1 MTNTEFS
8 NTFDTLLNSY
18 NIQAR
23 FGEQA
28 SKMDITLDE
37 YEKSV
42 LLTQAQDIIV
52 KTFFDPRLNSQGA
65 GFDDNEK
72 RQVDFSSLIQVKTL
86 NRVATLSQNACI
98 VDPRNGSL
106 GIIKFN
112 LKRPDILPDLNVE
125 LNLEFGSGVE
135 ATEVVESGVTKKI
148 VVTIGIDNISNP
160 DIETVKN
167 LWDAAHLDDGDNTPV
182 NEYVGLE
189 IISTTGNVFSYT
201 QDELRALM
209 AVSLSNV
216 TLQKV
221 SESAT
226 FDDRGILYNLPSDL
240 LFMLNE
246 KLEVT
251 NGSIKKKYV
260 VIPINYREYDRENS
274 KPYSQPYKKQ
284 CWRLFQNV
292 QGFDILSE
300 IIPVWDAINDTSVVE
315 YKVRYVRRPQ
325 PIVLVNLPDDLEI
338 DGKRE
343 ITQCE
348 VSEVL
353 HMEILNK
360 AVELALTFKGGRQVQ
375 SNQQE

>member
-86 NRVATLSQNACI
+86 NRVAALSQNACI
-98 VDPRNGSL
+98 VDPRNGNL

-209 AVSLSNV
+209 AVSLAEV